1 MKIINCHKCNAGMV
15 IRVAKKGNTKGN
27 KFLGCSNFPKCN
39 YTLNMGDYTKKRRG
53 TYEVNSLNKRYYNR
67 LYETIEENRINIK
80 FNKINSLEEY
90 YQMLYNHNS
99 IAIELYAFYGIHQLN
114 EEFAN
119 SLTFDD
125 FDLDRIIES
134 FDFESIDKF
143 TRWFSDHNNI
153 ISFCNGG
160 HNIFKVPSP
169 YGRYLF
175 PEIWKLLDNR
185 KLL

>member
-1 MKIINCHKCNAGMV
+1 MSKISICQKCNAEMV
-15 IRVAKKGNTKGN
+15 RRVAKKGAIKGN
-27 KFLGCSNFPKCN
+27 VFLGCSAFPKCN
-39 YTLNMGDYTKKRRG
+39 YTLNMGDYTKKRLG
-53 TYEVNSLNKRYYNR
+53 TYEVNLLNEGYYKG

-99 IAIELYAFYGIHQLN
+99 IAIELYAFYGIQKLN
-114 EEFAN
+114 EKNAN

-143 TRWFSDHNNI
+143 TRWFSDHTFI
-153 ISFCNGG
+153 ITFCNGG

-175 PEIWKLLDNR
+175 TEIRKLLDKR
-185 KLL
+185 TK

>member
-1 MKIINCHKCNAGMV
+1 MKISNCHKCNAEIV

-39 YTLNMGDYTKKRRG
+39 YTLNMGDYTKKRLG
-53 TYEVNSLNKRYYNR
+53 TYEVNHLNERCYKE
-67 LYETIEENRINIK
+67 LYRAIEENRINIK
-80 FNKINSLEEY
+80 FNKINSLEKY
-90 YQMLYNHNS
+90 DQMLNNHNS
-99 IAIELYAFYGIHQLN
+99 IAIELYAFYDYQKLN
-114 EEFAN
+114 KKNAN

-125 FDLDRIIES
+125 FELERIIES
-134 FDFESIDKF
+134 FEFGSIDKF

-169 YGRYLF
+169 YGDNFF
-175 PEIWKLLDNR
+175 PEIWKLLDKR
-185 KLL
+185 TK